1 MGWEMGRT
9 DRDHARFAER
19 DPCREKA
26 VGRRPTT
33 RWGPKAPDPF
43 SWHIPHQTR
52 HNLGSY
58 FFFFSFFFFFLSSA
72 LFSAYTAKSG

>member
-1 MGWEMGRT
+1 MGGEWEKT

-26 VGRRPTT
+26 VGLRPTT

-43 SWHIPHQTR
+43 SLAQRMLDTTEP
-52 HNLGSY
+52 G
-58 FFFFSFFFFFLSSA
+58 
-72 LFSAYTAKSG
+72 